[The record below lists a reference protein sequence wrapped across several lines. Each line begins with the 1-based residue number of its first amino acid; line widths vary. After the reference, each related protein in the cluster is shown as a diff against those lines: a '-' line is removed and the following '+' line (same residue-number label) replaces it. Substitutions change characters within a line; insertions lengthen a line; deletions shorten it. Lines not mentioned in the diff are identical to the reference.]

1 MEHQSCEIPLLF
13 YKGCFAVT
21 SGVTLVIV
29 LGSSPG
35 FGPNR
40 YHLILELSKLNLSK
54 QVCFGW

>member
-35 FGPNR
+35 FEPN
-40 YHLILELSKLNLSK
+40 ISFN
-54 QVCFGW
+54 FGVVKTQFEQTSLFWMV